1 MPIHAAATSPAATDQ
16 QGGFSLVEVLVAFLI
31 LMIVI
36 VGVFQSRLNSV
47 RRMEQS
53 GQMNQTQDS
62 IRQDI
67 ASIRK
72 AALIWQCQPGT
83 ACSGKAADQ
92 DNPARYNTSHCQE
105 DEPLA
110 DFLIQSKPLS
120 SDNPDIQISRVV
132 AINGRQLDIT
142 YIDNNRDSY
151 ALATT
156 SVIPQA
162 MNWCH

>member
-1 MPIHAAATSPAATDQ
+1 MAIQAESKHRSAIQHPK
-16 QGGFSLVEVLVAFLI
+16 GFSLVEVLVAFLI

-53 GQMNQTQDS
+53 GQMNQTQDR

-83 ACSGKAADQ
+83 ACSGRTADR
-92 DNPARYNTSHCQE
+92 DNPVRYNVSHCQE
-105 DEPLA
+105 DDPLA
-110 DFLIQSKPLS
+110 EFPIQSKPLS
-120 SDNPDIQISRVV
+120 SDNPNIQISRVV
-132 AINGRQLDIT
+132 AINDRQLDIT
-142 YIDNNRDSY
+142 YIDEKRDSY

-156 SVIPQA
+156 SIIPQA
-162 MNWCH
+162 MNWCQ

>member
-1 MPIHAAATSPAATDQ
+1 M
-16 QGGFSLVEVLVAFLI
+16 EVLVAFLI

-53 GQMNQTQDS
+53 GQMNQTQDL

-72 AALIWQCQPGT
+72 AALIWQCQSGT
-83 ACSGKAADQ
+83 ACSGLAEDR
-92 DNPARYNTSHCQE
+92 DNPARYDVTHCQAN
-105 DEPLA
+105 EPLA
-110 DFLIQSKPLS
+110 DFSIRSGPLNS
-120 SDNPDIQISRVV
+120 ENPNIQISRVV
-132 AINGRQLDIT
+132 ETNGGQLDIT
-142 YIDNNRDSY
+142 YIDENRDSSINSG
-151 ALATT
+151 A

-162 MNWCH
+162 MNWCQ

>member
-1 MPIHAAATSPAATDQ
+1 MPIHATAKCPAATDQ

-53 GQMNQTQDS
+53 GQMNQSQDR

-92 DNPARYNTSHCQE
+92 DNPSRYNTSHCQE
-105 DEPLA
+105 DAPLGE
-110 DFLIQSKPLS
+110 FPIQSKPLS

-132 AINGRQLDIT
+132 AIKNRQLDIT
-142 YIDNNRDSY
+142 YIDNNRASNV
-151 ALATT
+151 LSTT
-156 SVIPQA
+156 SIIPQA

>member
-1 MPIHAAATSPAATDQ
+1 MAIQAESKHRSAIQHPK
-16 QGGFSLVEVLVAFLI
+16 GFSLVEVLVAFLI

-53 GQMNQTQDS
+53 GQMNQTQDR

-83 ACSGKAADQ
+83 ACSGRTADR
-92 DNPARYNTSHCQE
+92 DNPVRYNVSHCQE
-105 DEPLA
+105 DDPLA
-110 DFLIQSKPLS
+110 EFPIQSKPLS
-120 SDNPDIQISRVV
+120 SDNPNIQISRVV
-132 AINGRQLDIT
+132 AINDRQLDIT
-142 YIDNNRDSY
+142 YIDKNRDSY

-156 SVIPQA
+156 SIIPQA
-162 MNWCH
+162 MNWCQ

>member
-1 MPIHAAATSPAATDQ
+1 MPIHAAAKSPAATDQ

-53 GQMNQTQDS
+53 GQMNQIQDR

-72 AALIWQCQPGT
+72 AALIWQCQLGT
-83 ACSGKAADQ
+83 ACSGKAGDQ
-92 DNPARYNTSHCQE
+92 DNPVRYNTSHCQK
-105 DEPLA
+105 DDPLA
-110 DFLIQSKPLS
+110 EFPIQSKPLS
-120 SDNPDIQISRVV
+120 SDNPLIEISRVV
-132 AINGRQLDIT
+132 EINDRQLDIT
-142 YIDNNRDSY
+142 YIDNKRDTY
-151 ALATT
+151 KLAATT
-156 SVIPQA
+156 VIPQA

>member
-1 MPIHAAATSPAATDQ
+1 MAIQAESKYRSAIQHPK
-16 QGGFSLVEVLVAFLI
+16 GFSLVEVLVAFLI

-53 GQMNQTQDS
+53 GQMNQTQDR

-83 ACSGKAADQ
+83 ACSGRTADR
-92 DNPARYNTSHCQE
+92 DNPVRYNVSHCQE
-105 DEPLA
+105 DDPLA
-110 DFLIQSKPLS
+110 EFPIQSKPLS
-120 SDNPDIQISRVV
+120 SDNPNIQISRVV
-132 AINGRQLDIT
+132 AINDRQLDIT
-142 YIDNNRDSY
+142 YIDEKRDSY

-156 SVIPQA
+156 SIIPQA
-162 MNWCH
+162 MNWCQ

>member
-1 MPIHAAATSPAATDQ
+1 MTIHAGSKYRSALEQPE
-16 QGGFSLVEVLVAFLI
+16 GFTLVEGIVASLI
-31 LMIVI
+31 LMVVI
-36 VGVFQSRLNSV
+36 VGVFQSRLNSL
-47 RRMEQS
+47 RRMEKS
-53 GQMNQTQDS
+53 GQMNQTQDL

-110 DFLIQSKPLS
+110 DFSIQSKPLS
-120 SDNPDIQISRVV
+120 SDNPDIKISRVV
-132 AINGRQLDIT
+132 AINDRQLDIT
-142 YIDNNRDSY
+142 YIDSNRDSY

>member
-1 MPIHAAATSPAATDQ
+1 MTVHAGSKHRSALER
-16 QGGFSLVEVLVAFLI
+16 QGGFTLVEVVVASLI

-53 GQMNQTQDS
+53 GQMNQTQDR

-72 AALIWQCQPGT
+72 AALIWQCQLGT
-83 ACSGKAADQ
+83 ACSGRTADR
-92 DNPARYNTSHCQE
+92 DNPVRYNVSHCQE
-105 DEPLA
+105 DDPLA
-110 DFLIQSKPLS
+110 EFPIQSKPLS
-120 SDNPDIQISRVV
+120 SDNPNIQISRVV
-132 AINGRQLDIT
+132 AINDRQLDIT
-142 YIDNNRDSY
+142 YIDEKRDSY

-156 SVIPQA
+156 SIIPQA
-162 MNWCH
+162 MNWCQ

>member
-1 MPIHAAATSPAATDQ
+1 MPIHATAKCPAATDQ

-53 GQMNQTQDS
+53 GQMNQSQDR

-92 DNPARYNTSHCQE
+92 DDREVHHP
-105 DEPLA
+105 D
-110 DFLIQSKPLS
+110 LS
-120 SDNPDIQISRVV
+120 
-132 AINGRQLDIT
+132 
-142 YIDNNRDSY
+142 
-151 ALATT
+151 
-156 SVIPQA
+156 
-162 MNWCH
+162 

>member
-1 MPIHAAATSPAATDQ
+1 MAIHAESKHRSAIQHPK
-16 QGGFSLVEVLVAFLI
+16 GFSLVEVLVAFLI

-53 GQMNQTQDS
+53 GQMNQTQDR

-83 ACSGKAADQ
+83 ACSGRTADR
-92 DNPARYNTSHCQE
+92 DNPVRYNVSHCQE
-105 DEPLA
+105 DDPLA
-110 DFLIQSKPLS
+110 EFPIQSKPLS
-120 SDNPDIQISRVV
+120 SDNPNIQISRVV
-132 AINGRQLDIT
+132 AINDRQLDIT
-142 YIDNNRDSY
+142 YIDEKRDSY

-156 SVIPQA
+156 SIIPQA
-162 MNWCH
+162 MNWCQ